1 MHTIDEVKQELI
13 EHLYSLDKT
22 KMSVSELRTYADTVQ
37 VACNIA
43 KSDKDDMFLEI
54 FRDNQFWCSDSTGPP
69 QQRRMADHG
78 M

>member
-22 KMSVSELRTYADTVQ
+22 KMSVSELRTYADTDQ
-37 VACNIA
+37 VAFNIA

-54 FRDNQFWCSDSTGPP
+54 FKTINSGAGFNRAAATKEDG
-69 QQRRMADHG
+69 
-78 M
+78 

>member
-1 MHTIDEVKQELI
+1 MEDVGNKGCTRRSPPHGLLI
-13 EHLYSLDKT
+13 FT

-54 FRDNQFWCSDSTGPP
+54 FKTINSGAGFNRAAATKEDG
-69 QQRRMADHG
+69 
-78 M
+78 